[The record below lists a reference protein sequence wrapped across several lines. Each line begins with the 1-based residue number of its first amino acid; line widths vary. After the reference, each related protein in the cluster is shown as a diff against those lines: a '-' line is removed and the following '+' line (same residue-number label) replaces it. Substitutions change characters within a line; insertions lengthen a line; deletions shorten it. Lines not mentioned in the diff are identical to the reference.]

1 MAQPA
6 EVFLDVLLILLWL
19 VMGPF
24 MVIMVG
30 LCIYECISCCCRERR
45 SETEEWEAELQLAVQ
60 QARTSLAAAEQRR
73 RFAAAA
79 AAPVVAVEQ
88 TGMLATAAA
97 APVAAVEQTMRLVTK
112 KELGYFP
119 YAGAVEAAGQRLVCG
134 ICLEEFVRWAAC
146 SEVPACRHVFHRDC
160 IGAWMK
166 NSKSTCPLCRALIVP
181 ESGRLSAVEDMV

>member
-1 MAQPA
+1 MGP
-6 EVFLDVLLILLWL
+6 LILIT
-19 VMGPF
+19 VC
-24 MVIMVG
+24 V
-30 LCIYECISCCCRERR
+30 CIDGCISCCCREPR
-45 SETEEWEAELQLAVQ
+45 SETEEWDAAVELAVQ
-60 QARTSLAAAEQRR
+60 QARRTLAAAEQHRS
-73 RFAAAA
+73 FAAAA
-79 AAPVVAVEQ
+79 PGVAVEQ
-88 TGMLATAAA
+88 TGTLATAAA
-97 APVAAVEQTMRLVTK
+97 APVAAVEQTMRLVAK

-181 ESGRLSAVEDMV
+181 GSERLSAAEDMV